1 MLTCD
6 SQMSSLQAIH
16 IQLGQHQIVS
26 AVLHVIEMDSTS
38 EDLRA
43 RAMNERNPVH
53 SMLFCQQGQLLTANA
68 AALRATYSTSSGDL
82 ERFASFACYTIAE
95 FLALVLAPACSFA
108 WQCALMPSIAERSHC
123 HAMHMLRALHAGLAV
138 VCRHVPSIIQ
148 HHVPGFVFSRVL
160 RR

>member
-1 MLTCD
+1 MLACD

-16 IQLGQHQIVS
+16 VQLGQHQIVS

-68 AALRATYSTSSGDL
+68 AALRATHSTSGDL
-82 ERFASFACYTIAE
+82 ERFASCACYTIAE
-95 FLALVLAPACSFA
+95 FLALV
-108 WQCALMPSIAERSHC
+108 
-123 HAMHMLRALHAGLAV
+123 
-138 VCRHVPSIIQ
+138 
-148 HHVPGFVFSRVL
+148 
-160 RR
+160 